1 MILCSLLFCLQ
12 HFSFSLPLLSYL
24 CFLCTHTHIFSFTI
38 HPSLHIIFVI
48 FRRSKHLTRSA
59 FIIYY
64 RKSNIRQTIVKEN
77 KAIKYLRKCIQ
88 SFLLE
93 LEHVCG
99 ESWLVFKLHVAFV
112 HYIPFIQFRFLF
124 VISSWWCCC
133 CFCYSNWITLIDC

>member
-1 MILCSLLFCLQ
+1 MLSFILSPTFFFL
-12 HFSFSLPLLSYL
+12 SSPPLLSL
-24 CFLCTHTHIFSFTI
+24 FFMHTHIFSFTI